1 MLEVEEGTGLLA
13 FAENDGRIASEKTT
27 SRYLSAA
34 TLFRMMNEQEKFEVS
49 YAFRLLTMARQTMPA
64 RHGAI
69 EGRDA
74 VSMWIRRWVPKLL
87 SKSLFK
93 GFRDEVLKTLRFIV
107 EFFNGIAKLLKQERF
122 NQPVMPD
129 DFQCPLATVVGQ
141 ASSTVTLI
149 AHQRR
154 VSQCQ
159 LLDHVR
165 YRRVGNSKPFGDC
178 TAAHLLRAIPSKVED
193 YLQVVVDR
201 FRVRFVLAMASHQ

>member
-1 MLEVEEGTGLLA
+1 LPVAGVLHAEGLLWTA
-13 FAENDGRIASEKTT
+13 RIAGDKPT
-27 SRYLSAA
+27 SRYLSIA
-34 TLFRMMNEQEKFEVS
+34 LLGRILNEQEKLEIS
-49 YAFRLLTMARQTMPA
+49 YGFRLLTMARQTMQA

-74 VSMWIRRWVPKLL
+74 MSMRIHRWIPKLL
-87 SKSLFK
+87 SESLFK
-93 GFRDEVLKTLRFIV
+93 GFRDEVLKTLRFSV
-107 EFFNGIAKLLKQERF
+107 EFFNGIAKLLKQEGF
-122 NQPVMPD
+122 NQPVVPD
-129 DFQCPLATVVGQ
+129 DFQCPLATGVGQ

-149 AHQRR
+149 ADQRR

-178 TAAHLLRAIPSKVED
+178 TAAHLLRAVPSKVED

-201 FRVRFVLAMASHQ
+201 FRVRFFLAIASHQ